1 MSNIVT
7 ARRNTPVPAAE
18 ASSQFDVELK
28 RAQAIASAGDMI
40 PNTYR
45 NKPGAVLL
53 AQQWADAHNVDLLTT
68 MQTVAFVHGRPVIDA
83 TMQRALAAAHGYDV
97 RVVSADATRAS
108 VRVTRDGE
116 HVGEA
121 AYSMDDAR
129 TAGLASKDNW
139 KKDPTAML
147 VARAT
152 TRAVRWFAPSVLL
165 GVLVGDEADEPE
177 LVEVL
182 TPQEVVE
189 ADDVVE
195 AEVVEPEP
203 AAPVEAVEPV
213 ESEAS
218 SLEDLR
224 AAVKAAGW
232 SQAQAIRRVGELA
245 ATTGVD
251 APTNLTAVADDP
263 TLCAALLGE
272 LKAGV

>member
-182 TPQEVVE
+182 APQAVVG

-203 AAPVEAVEPV
+203 AAPTEVVESVV
-213 ESEAS
+213 SEAS
-218 SLEDLR
+218 SLEDLK

-245 ATTGVD
+245 AAAGVD